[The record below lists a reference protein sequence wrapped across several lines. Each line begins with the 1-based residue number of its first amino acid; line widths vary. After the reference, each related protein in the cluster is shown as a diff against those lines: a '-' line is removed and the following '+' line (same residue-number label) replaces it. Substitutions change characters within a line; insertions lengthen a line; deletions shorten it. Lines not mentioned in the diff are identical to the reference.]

1 MSKIVFKMS
10 LHIKV
15 LYFLFNN
22 ECYKMLIRVPAKGF
36 ISIFDRNPYMVP
48 DCLKAPIKNAS
59 CRQQP
64 SDSIGPFIFSRWRRA
79 FLTFNYL
86 CLNARFSSYYPNTI
100 PFILGAKSI
109 VNHKGARL
117 IEMVLIQQLK
127 SLWRVQTS
135 CTEIFLKLFHQPTV
149 TLNNIF

>member
-1 MSKIVFKMS
+1 MFLKCHYILKFCTFYSTTNVTRCWFVYQRRVLFRFLTETLIWYPTVLKHRSKIPPVDNS
-10 LHIKV
+10 LLIALV
-15 LYFLFNN
+15 LLFSVDDAGHFWL
-22 ECYKMLIRVPAKGF
+22 LI
-36 ISIFDRNPYMVP
+36 
-48 DCLKAPIKNAS
+48 
-59 CRQQP
+59 
-64 SDSIGPFIFSRWRRA
+64 
-79 FLTFNYL
+79 T